1 MKNFFSKF
9 CFKPSQL
16 KNNCENEGKVHKA
29 KIICFSVAMGLVA
42 GSYQGFFDNLTY
54 RSGQFQAAAMAGSLT
69 FADYRNF
76 DNPAAGRW

>member
-29 KIICFSVAMGLVA
+29 KIICFSIAMGLVA

-54 RSGQFQAAAMAGSLT
+54 RSGQFQAQAMAGLKP
-69 FADYRNF
+69 FANFKNF
-76 DNPAAGRW
+76 DDST

>member
-29 KIICFSVAMGLVA
+29 KIICFSIAMGLVA
-42 GSYQGFFDNLTY
+42 GSY
-54 RSGQFQAAAMAGSLT
+54 
-69 FADYRNF
+69 
-76 DNPAAGRW
+76 